1 MSGKRSSTRAGEGPA
16 WYQTGIAHVWLPY
29 AQMKAVR
36 PPLPVVRTQGC
47 RIVLADGRELVDGI
61 ASWWTACHGY
71 NHPHI
76 REAVER
82 QLALMPHVMFGG
94 LAHEQALT
102 LARRLAARM
111 PGDLTRVFFSDSG
124 SVAVEVAMKM
134 AVQFWLNQGV
144 RTRKKFLAFTRAYH
158 GDTTGAMAV
167 SDSDVG
173 MHAMFRGLLPEQYVI
188 DLPQNAE
195 SAAALTRFL
204 ERHADELAGIIVEPL
219 VQGAGGMRF
228 HDPPVLRRLRDA
240 ADRYQLLL
248 IFDEIFTGF
257 GRTGTLFACE
267 TADITPDIVT
277 LSKALTGG
285 TLPLAATVARAR
297 VFDEFWSDDPK
308 HALMHGPTFMANPLA
323 CAAANA
329 SLDLFESEPRLQQV
343 GAIASALERGL
354 APCRDLPGVRG
365 VRVKGAIGVV
375 ELESIDDLDGLCA
388 RFVEEGVFV
397 RPFGSIVYLTPAFTI
412 GEEELAR
419 LTDAVT
425 KVVGAPLRMT
435 SSGDT
440 AGHNDEAER

>member
-1 MSGKRSSTRAGEGPA
+1 MHRKTSSSRAGEGPA
-16 WYQTGIAHVWLPY
+16 WYQAGLAHVWLPY
-29 AQMKAVR
+29 AQMKTAR
-36 PPLPVVRTQGC
+36 PPLPVVRTQGS
-47 RIVLADGRELVDGI
+47 RIVLSDGRELIDGI

-76 REAVER
+76 REATER

-94 LAHEQALT
+94 LAHEQGLT

-111 PGDLTRVFFSDSG
+111 PGDLARVFFSDSG

-144 RTRKKFLAFTRAYH
+144 RTRKKFLAFTGAYH

-167 SDSDVG
+167 GDPEMG
-173 MHAMFRGLLPEQYVI
+173 MHGMFRGLLTEHHVI
-188 DLPQNAE
+188 DLPQDEDSTAGLAR
-195 SAAALTRFL
+195 SL

-228 HDPPVLRRLRDA
+228 HDALVLRRLREA
-240 ADRYQLLL
+240 ADRYELLL

-267 TADITPDIVT
+267 AADIVPDIVT

-285 TLPLAATVARAR
+285 TLPLAATVACAR
-297 VFDEFWSDDPK
+297 VFDEFWSDDPT

-343 GAIASALERGL
+343 AAIASALERGL
-354 APCRDLPGVRG
+354 ASCRDLPTVKG

-375 ELESIDDLDGLCA
+375 ELERIDDLDGLRA

-397 RPFGSIVYLTPAFTI
+397 RPFGSVVYLTPAFTI
-412 GEEELAR
+412 GEEELER
-419 LTDAVT
+419 LTNAVT
-425 KVVGAPLRMT
+425 KVLGAL
-435 SSGDT
+435 
-440 AGHNDEAER
+440 